1 MVEIKT
7 LILTVPLTLLALV
20 LSASD
25 RWLLAFF

>member
-7 LILTVPLTLLALV
+7 LILTVPLTLLAL
-20 LSASD
+20 LLRASD